1 MKKNKKLRKSYF
13 SKDKVGRIK
22 EFHFLKDWES
32 IMQTLGSIVG
42 EKNEKARGKL
52 FFIDFSVEEK
62 AKVTFSTYKILE
74 YLAKILHLE
83 VSKPINKSNSQIK
96 EEAKRERDSS

>member
-1 MKKNKKLRKSYF
+1 
-13 SKDKVGRIK
+13 
-22 EFHFLKDWES
+22 
-32 IMQTLGSIVG
+32 MQTLGSIVG

-74 YLAKILHLE
+74 YLAKILHL
-83 VSKPINKSNSQIK
+83 IK
-96 EEAKRERDSS
+96 VIHK